1 MPAFKK
7 SKYSVVQ
14 TQEITMRTLG
24 VLLDTGKPMTIE
36 EICQGD
42 MHLIGQT
49 TQKMARVLNSLV
61 EGGLVMKTKSK
72 AKQRM
77 IYAAVASLE
86 EQGYDINNIV
96 C

>member
-7 SKYSVVQ
+7 PKYSTVQ

-24 VLLDTGKPMTIE
+24 VLVDAGAALTID
-36 EICQGD
+36 EICQRD
-42 MHLIGQT
+42 MHLVGQT

-86 EQGYDINNIV
+86 KQGYDINNIV

>member
-7 SKYSVVQ
+7 PKYSVVQ
-14 TQEITMRTLG
+14 TQEITMRALG
-24 VLLDTGKPMTIE
+24 ALLDAGTALTID
-36 EICQGD
+36 EICQRD
-42 MHLIGQT
+42 IHLVGQT
-49 TQKMARVLNSLV
+49 TQKMARVLNELV

-72 AKQRM
+72 SKQRM

-86 EQGYDINNIV
+86 AQGYDINNIV